1 MQYPLDP
8 VNGGFIQTFSEH
20 SYSLLLSF
28 LLPRER
34 INVSK
39 IELIKRKRKEKG
51 GMKRFKGLLFPF
63 PNERR
68 A

>member
-39 IELIKRKRKEKG
+39 IELIKRKKRKG
-51 GMKRFKGLLFPF
+51 GV
-63 PNERR
+63 
-68 A
+68 

>member
-1 MQYPLDP
+1 MQYLLDP

-39 IELIKRKRKEKG
+39 IELIKRKKERKG
-51 GMKRFKGLLFPF
+51 GYEEIQGAAISFS
-63 PNERR
+63 
-68 A
+68 